1 MKIYLDL
8 LKHVLTNGTKRT
20 DRTGVGTIGIF
31 GYNMAFD
38 LRHGFPIL
46 TTKKVHFKSIKHEL
60 IWFLSGSTN
69 IKYLKDNGIT
79 IWDEWADENGE
90 VGKMYGY
97 QWASQLDGVIN
108 EIKTNPHSRRLLV
121 SAWNVSE
128 LKEMALPPCHIMFQF
143 YVEGNTLSLQYY
155 QRSAD
160 IFLGLPFN
168 IASYALLL
176 THVAELTGLV
186 PTHLKITLGDAHIYL
201 NHLDQVNLQLQ
212 RDPMALPMLEF
223 TDLANAELVGYNYY
237 PAIKAPVAI

>member
-46 TTKKVHFKSIKHEL
+46 TTTKVHFKSIKHEL

-90 VGKMYGY
+90 VGPIVTGKQIGR
-97 QWASQLDGVIN
+97 A
-108 EIKTNPHSRRLLV
+108 
-121 SAWNVSE
+121 
-128 LKEMALPPCHIMFQF
+128 
-143 YVEGNTLSLQYY
+143 
-155 QRSAD
+155 
-160 IFLGLPFN
+160 
-168 IASYALLL
+168 
-176 THVAELTGLV
+176 HV
-186 PTHLKITLGDAHIYL
+186 
-201 NHLDQVNLQLQ
+201 
-212 RDPMALPMLEF
+212 
-223 TDLANAELVGYNYY
+223 
-237 PAIKAPVAI
+237 

>member
-69 IKYLKDNGIT
+69 IKYLKDNDIT

-128 LKEMALPPCHIMFQF
+128 LKEMALPPCHVMFQF

-176 THVAELTGLV
+176 THVATLTGLV
-186 PTHLKITLGDAHIYL
+186 ATHLKITLGDAHIYL

-223 TDLANAELVGYNYY
+223 TDLANAALVGYNYY
-237 PAIKAPVAI
+237 PAIKAPIAI

>member
-128 LKEMALPPCHIMFQF
+128 LKEMALPPCHVMFQF

-237 PAIKAPVAI
+237 PAIKAPIAI

>member
-128 LKEMALPPCHIMFQF
+128 LKEMALPPCHVMFQF

-176 THVAELTGLV
+176 THVAKLTGLV

-212 RDPMALPMLEF
+212 REPMALPMLEF
-223 TDLANAELVGYNYY
+223 TDLVNAELVGYDPY
-237 PAIKAPVAI
+237 PAIKATVAI

>member
-212 RDPMALPMLEF
+212 REPMALPMLEF

>member
-128 LKEMALPPCHIMFQF
+128 LKDMALPPCHVMFQF

-223 TDLANAELVGYNYY
+223 TDLANAELLGYNYY

>member
-1 MKIYLDL
+1 MKAYLDL
-8 LKHVLTNGTKRT
+8 LEYVLDNGTKRI

-97 QWASQLDGVIN
+97 QWANQLDGVIN

-128 LKEMALPPCHIMFQF
+128 LKKMALPPCHVLFQF

-176 THVAELTGLV
+176 THVAKLAGLV
-186 PTHLKITLGDAHIYL
+186 ATHLKITLGDAHIYL

-212 RDPMALPMLEF
+212 REPMALPMLEF
-223 TDLANAELVGYNYY
+223 TDLVNAELVGYDPY
-237 PAIKAPVAI
+237 PAIKAPVAV

>member
-143 YVEGNTLSLQYY
+143 YVEDNTLSLQYY

-212 RDPMALPMLEF
+212 REPMALPMLEF

-237 PAIKAPVAI
+237 PAIKAPIAI

>member
-128 LKEMALPPCHIMFQF
+128 LKEMALPPCHVMFQF

-176 THVAELTGLV
+176 THVANLTGLV
-186 PTHLKITLGDAHIYL
+186 ATHLKITLGDAHIYL

-223 TDLANAELVGYNYY
+223 TDLANAELVGYDPY
-237 PAIKAPVAI
+237 PAIKAPVAV

>member
-8 LKHVLTNGTKRT
+8 LKHVLANGTKRT

-212 RDPMALPMLEF
+212 REPMALPMLEF

-237 PAIKAPVAI
+237 PAIKAPIAI

>member
-237 PAIKAPVAI
+237 PAIKAPIAI

>member
-1 MKIYLDL
+1 MKAYLDL
-8 LKHVLTNGTKRT
+8 LEHVLDDGTRRI

-31 GYNMAFD
+31 GYNLAFD

-128 LKEMALPPCHIMFQF
+128 LKEMALPPCHVLFQF

-176 THVAELTGLV
+176 THVAKLAGLV
-186 PTHLKITLGDAHIYL
+186 ATHLKIILGDAHIYL

-212 RDPMALPMLEF
+212 REPMALPMLEF

-237 PAIKAPVAI
+237 PAIKAPVAV

>member
-1 MKIYLDL
+1 MKAYLDL
-8 LKHVLTNGTKRT
+8 LEYVLDNGTKRI

-108 EIKTNPHSRRLLV
+108 EIKTNPNSRRLLV

-128 LKEMALPPCHIMFQF
+128 LKEMALPPCHVLFQF

-176 THVAELTGLV
+176 THVAKLTGLV
-186 PTHLKITLGDAHIYL
+186 ATHLKITLGDAHIYL

-223 TDLANAELVGYNYY
+223 TDLVNAELVGYDPY
-237 PAIKAPVAI
+237 PAIKAPVAV

>member
-8 LKHVLTNGTKRT
+8 LKHVLANGTKRT

-128 LKEMALPPCHIMFQF
+128 LKEMALPPCHVMFQF

-212 RDPMALPMLEF
+212 RDPMVLPMLEF
-223 TDLANAELVGYNYY
+223 TDLANAALVGYNYY
-237 PAIKAPVAI
+237 PAIKAPIAI

>member
-8 LKHVLTNGTKRT
+8 LKHVLVNGTKRT

-60 IWFLSGSTN
+60 VWFLSGSTN

-97 QWASQLDGVIN
+97 QWESQLDRVIN

-128 LKEMALPPCHIMFQF
+128 LKEMALPPCHVMFQF

-176 THVAELTGLV
+176 THVAKLTGLV
-186 PTHLKITLGDAHIYL
+186 ATHLKITLGDAHIYL

-223 TDLANAELVGYNYY
+223 TDLANAALVGYNPY
-237 PAIKAPVAI
+237 PAIKAPIAI

>member
-212 RDPMALPMLEF
+212 REPMALPMLEF

-237 PAIKAPVAI
+237 PAIKAPIAI